1 MEFLTEDWDI
11 FMAAEFET
19 AASRMPSELSIEVM
33 AQDHWRAATGKTYIL
48 DATVHLAT
56 LIPVASVMPQ
66 CKLTYQSWLA
76 ELGIRCNMTSSQ
88 WLDKMALL
96 GANKLTA
103 ANSNGQPVEY
113 RTVVEN
119 LQALL
124 NRSVISAVI
133 RWTVCASKDGKLEIQ
148 LQCLP
153 GAITSMSCKPIFK
166 RLC

>member
-19 AASRMPSELSIEVM
+19 AALRMPSELSIEVM

-48 DATVHLAT
+48 EATVHLAT

-76 ELGIRCNMTSSQ
+76 ELGIRCNITSSQ

-103 ANSNGQPVEY
+103 ANSNGQLVE
-113 RTVVEN
+113 
-119 LQALL
+119 
-124 NRSVISAVI
+124 
-133 RWTVCASKDGKLEIQ
+133 C
-148 LQCLP
+148 
-153 GAITSMSCKPIFK
+153 
-166 RLC
+166 